1 LTYISQVSANK
12 TRGSRVLKQK
22 KNQRKYTVGRREY
35 LSKTSSESTAQEDFD
50 EGNIRTGLEI
60 SHGGLMMETGKNAN
74 YSCGG

>member
-1 LTYISQVSANK
+1 VQTKQTQNK
-12 TRGSRVLKQK
+12 RQQSLKTK
-22 KNQRKYTVGRREY
+22 TKNQRKYTVGRREY

>member
-1 LTYISQVSANK
+1 
-12 TRGSRVLKQK
+12 
-22 KNQRKYTVGRREY
+22 VGRREY

-74 YSCGG
+74 YICGG